1 MPGTISWFEVRGRD
15 AEKLRSF
22 YQDLFDWSFQLD
34 SSPGDYGVV
43 TPDQAQVPGGVG
55 AAGPD
60 EMGGDGWS
68 TFYVDV
74 PSVSGSI
81 EQALAIGGKLLMPPT
96 SLPDTTIAV
105 IADPEGHPV
114 GLSGPA

>member
-15 AEKLRSF
+15 ASQLRIF

-34 SSPGDYGVV
+34 DAAQDDGVV
-43 TPDQAQVPGGVG
+43 DPAQAKLPGGIS
-55 AAGPD
+55 AAGD
-60 EMGGDGWS
+60 LVGGDGWS

-74 PSVSGSI
+74 SSVAGSI
-81 EQALAIGGKLLMPPT
+81 DAALALGGKLLMPAPK
-96 SLPDTTIAV
+96 LADTTIAM
-105 IADPEGHPV
+105 IAAPEGHPI